1 MQNRIDWPGGHPVKI
16 LRAVASA
23 LALGAA
29 CSASAAQPPPPP
41 IYFSDACTAGD
52 RVTIAAVGDLLFHF
66 NLQRQA
72 LAKGATFAGFWE
84 PVGPIFR
91 HADIVY
97 GNLEGPAA
105 LAVTAGGR
113 EIKLPGKTDERAYD
127 RRFYAGG
134 ENMVLVFN
142 FHPSAVADVKA
153 GGFTIVST
161 ANNHA
166 ADRGSLGIDRTIDA
180 LEAANLA
187 FTGTRRRG
195 ESTDAR
201 PWSTLTH
208 AKGFAI
214 AWLACTFSTN
224 GMPDPHAQVLACF
237 GPHGET
243 RAEVLDEIHRLAAQ
257 PDVDAIILTPHW
269 GVEYQSQPDAQQ
281 RRFAR
286 EAIEAGATAVIGS
299 HPHVLEPWEKYT
311 AADGREGLIVYSSG
325 NFVSGQMRTEQ
336 RAGLISLLELTRV
349 AGGKARLTAAGYVPT
364 FVEFGAPWRVV
375 ENTGSESAA
384 ALALT
389 MRLLPPANR
398 MRASAL
404 DAPPKA
410 CAVATADAATTSA
423 VTLPKPDAKTGARL
437 ESKPEPKPVIA
448 GSLSPLAAR
457 PIRLTAA
464 TPLSHAARRTHVP
477 APSAPDVVDPHQ

>member
-1 MQNRIDWPGGHPVKI
+1 M
-16 LRAVASA
+16 
-23 LALGAA
+23 LGAA
-29 CSASAAQPPPPP
+29 CAASGAQPPAPAP
-41 IYFSDACTAGD
+41 IYFHDACAAGD

-72 LAKGATFAGFWE
+72 LAKGENFARFWE
-84 PVGPIFR
+84 RVDPILR

-105 LAVTAGGR
+105 LAVTPGGR
-113 EIKLPGKTDERAYD
+113 EIKLAPTLATKTATSTTPKPDARVYD
-127 RRFYAGG
+127 HRFYAGG

-142 FHPSAVADVKA
+142 FHPSAVADIKA

-180 LEAANLA
+180 LEAAKLA

-195 ESTDAR
+195 ETLEAR
-201 PWSTLTH
+201 PWSTLTR
-208 AKGFAI
+208 ARGFTI

-224 GMPDPHAQVLACF
+224 GMPDPYGQVLACF

-243 RAEVLDEIHRLAAQ
+243 RPEVLDAIRTLAAR
-257 PDVDAIILTPHW
+257 PDVDAVILTPHW
-269 GVEYQSQPDAQQ
+269 GIEYQPHPDAQQ
-281 RRFAR
+281 RRLAH
-286 EAIEAGATAVIGS
+286 EAIDAGATAVIGS

-325 NFVSGQMRTEQ
+325 NFISGQVRTEQ
-336 RAGLISLLELTRV
+336 RAGLISLVELTRTADHKV
-349 AGGKARLTAAGYVPT
+349 RITAAGYVPT
-364 FVEFGAPWRVV
+364 FVEFGGPWRVV
-375 ENTGSESAA
+375 ENTGAESAA
-384 ALALT
+384 ALAST

-404 DAPPKA
+404 DQPPKA
-410 CAVATADAATTSA
+410 CGVTAAQAAPTPAVP
-423 VTLPKPDAKTGARL
+423 PKPDVAR
-437 ESKPEPKPVIA
+437 PIA
-448 GSLSPLAAR
+448 TPAAR
-457 PIRLTAA
+457 PARPIKLAVARPHAVKRARIA
-464 TPLSHAARRTHVP
+464 TPSVVTP
-477 APSAPDVVDPHQ
+477 VDPHQ

>member
-1 MQNRIDWPGGHPVKI
+1 M
-16 LRAVASA
+16 

-29 CSASAAQPPPPP
+29 CAASGAQPPPPP
-41 IYFSDACTAGD
+41 IYFSDACGAGD

-84 PVGPIFR
+84 RVAPVFR

-105 LAVTAGGR
+105 LAVMPGGH
-113 EIKLPGKTDERAYD
+113 EIKPPAKADERAYD

-142 FHPSAVADVKA
+142 FHPSAVADIKA

-166 ADRGSLGIDRTIDA
+166 ADRGSLGIDRTIEA
-180 LEAANLA
+180 LEAAKLA

-195 ESTDAR
+195 ETTTAR

-208 AKGFAI
+208 HKGFAI

-224 GMPDPHAQVLACF
+224 GMPDPYGQVLGCF

-243 RAEVLDEIHRLAAQ
+243 RAEVLDEIRRLAAR

-269 GVEYQSQPDAQQ
+269 GIEYQAQPDAQQ
-281 RRFAR
+281 RRLAR
-286 EAIEAGATAVIGS
+286 EAIDAGATAVIGS

-336 RAGLISLLELTRV
+336 RAGLISLLELTRI

-364 FVEFGAPWRVV
+364 FVEFGTPWHVV

-410 CAVATADAATTSA
+410 CAVAIADAATTS
-423 VTLPKPDAKTGARL
+423 VVSPP
-437 ESKPEPKPVIA
+437 KPEPTLASKREIT
-448 GSLSPLAAR
+448 GSFAPPAAR
-457 PIRLTAA
+457 PIRLSAA
-464 TPLSHAARRTHVP
+464 TPPSRALRRARVP
-477 APSAPDVVDPHQ
+477 APSAPDVIDPHQ